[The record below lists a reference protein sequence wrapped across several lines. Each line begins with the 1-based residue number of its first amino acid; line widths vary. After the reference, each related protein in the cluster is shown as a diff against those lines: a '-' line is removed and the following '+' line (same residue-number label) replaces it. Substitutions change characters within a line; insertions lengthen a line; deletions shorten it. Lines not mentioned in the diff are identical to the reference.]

1 MTVEELLKDPNLD
14 PKTRNLLENNVT
26 YHKPANYSTK
36 VAIKKCKDCG
46 YGGRL
51 QGRGYCNKCYY
62 KRKQN
67 SEFKKEKCVEMT
79 TEDKKNYQK
88 NYQKEYTLKV
98 RLGLPTKTN
107 VKTERNK
114 LIYNIYT
121 NSNKSFADIGKEFGI
136 SRQRVAIIVENYE
149 VSNNV

>member
-46 YGGRL
+46 YSGRL

-67 SEFKKEKCVEMT
+67 SEFKKEDILKWQQKIKKII
-79 TEDKKNYQK
+79 KKNIKK
-88 NYQKEYTLKV
+88 NIL
-98 RLGLPTKTN
+98 
-107 VKTERNK
+107 
-114 LIYNIYT
+114 
-121 NSNKSFADIGKEFGI
+121 
-136 SRQRVAIIVENYE
+136 
-149 VSNNV
+149 

>member
-1 MTVEELLKDPNLD
+1 
-14 PKTRNLLENNVT
+14 
-26 YHKPANYSTK
+26 
-36 VAIKKCKDCG
+36 
-46 YGGRL
+46 
-51 QGRGYCNKCYY
+51 
-62 KRKQN
+62 
-67 SEFKKEKCVEMT
+67 MT

-88 NYQKEYTLKV
+88 EYQKEYTLKV